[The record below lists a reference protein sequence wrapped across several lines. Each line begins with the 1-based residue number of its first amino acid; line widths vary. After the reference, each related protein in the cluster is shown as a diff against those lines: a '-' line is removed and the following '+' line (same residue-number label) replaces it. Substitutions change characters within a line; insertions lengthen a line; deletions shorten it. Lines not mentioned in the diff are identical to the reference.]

1 MKTQHRKMDASALA
15 PLLLF
20 TIFTLCVI
28 FVLLIGAHIY
38 ESSVSRGQR
47 SYDQRTVAH
56 YLSNRVR
63 QIDCSDAW
71 FVGDF
76 HEAQPLTEGNTLF
89 FREVLQGEVYYTR
102 VYCHNG
108 YLYELC
114 SIAGKGFDPSDGE
127 KILAL
132 DALHFRAED
141 HLLQIQ
147 YQYTNGESDELFL
160 HLHNG
165 TVVEP

>member
-1 MKTQHRKMDASALA
+1 MKTQHRKMDASSLA

-38 ESSVSRGQR
+38 ETSVSRGQR

-63 QIDCSDAW
+63 QIDRADAW

-76 HEAQPLTEGNTLF
+76 HEAQPLSEGDTLF
-89 FREVLQGEVYYTR
+89 FREVFQGEVYYTR
-102 VYCHNG
+102 VYCHEG
-108 YLYELC
+108 CLYEL
-114 SIAGKGFDPSDGE
+114 SSVAGKGFDPSDGE

-132 DALHFRAED
+132 DALYFRVDD
-141 HLLQIQ
+141 HLLQIR
-147 YQYTNGESDELFL
+147 YQYVNGDSDELFL
-160 HLHNG
+160 RLRNG
-165 TVVEP
+165 TVVVP

>member
-28 FVLLIGAHIY
+28 FVLLIGARIY
-38 ESSVSRGQR
+38 ETSVSRGQR

-63 QIDCSDAW
+63 QIDCFDAW

-76 HEAQPLTEGNTLF
+76 HEAQPLAEGNTLF

-102 VYCHNG
+102 IYCHDG
-108 YLYELC
+108 YLYELF

-127 KILAL
+127 KILTL
-132 DALHFRAED
+132 DALRFCAED
-141 HLLQIQ
+141 RLLQIR
-147 YQYTNGESDELFL
+147 YQHADGESDELFL
-160 HLHNG
+160 CLRNG
-165 TVVEP
+165 AVVAP